1 MNLKGDQLENLLSVV
16 SSADS
21 IYKHS
26 LIEKQLWIYLPFN
39 CPYFTLENH
48 CTRTAQSSRGGC
60 SRRVHKIVYLAVKK
74 GTTRDVFYV
83 HIVEDLMK
91 TAKVNAYIMY
101 I

>member
-1 MNLKGDQLENLLSVV
+1 MDLK
-16 SSADS
+16 
-21 IYKHS
+21 KT
-26 LIEKQLWIYLPFN
+26 YLPFN

-48 CTRTAQSSRGGC
+48 CTRTAQSSLGGC
-60 SRRVHKIVYLAVKK
+60 SRRVYKIVYLAVKK

-101 I
+101 IYKERLSFYLYMH